1 MKVNIKNLNY
11 LYNAVH
17 LFMVAI
23 VVGLFAYHATHPID
37 MWVNLWQLG
46 LVIGLM
52 LSAAILRVLISIILE
67 LELKVSE
74 LSDFNKYY
82 TGYLMKEHMQTIK
95 KEDLFEPVS
104 EQPSKA

>member
-23 VVGLFAYHATHPID
+23 VIGLFAYQATHPID
-37 MWVNLWQLG
+37 FWVNLWSLG

-52 LSAAILRVLISIILE
+52 LFASTLRVLISIILE

-74 LSDFNKYY
+74 MSDFNKYY
-82 TGYLMKEHMQTIK
+82 TDSLIREHMQAIK
-95 KEDLFEPVS
+95 KEDLFEPIS
-104 EQPSKA
+104 EQQSKA